1 MSFDP
6 DGPSTALALRE
17 PDAIVLADDVSLQK
31 LWLATQRR
39 EWRSLAVLATN
50 EDLDTMHVAEVL
62 ARLAWSYR
70 GKPSCVFD
78 LRDLSL
84 RLVEYHQNE
93 LHAQADAGNCVVVAL
108 SCTSHNPTAIPIARS
123 VDAVVLCIDLGVAS
137 MKAAERTIDEVG
149 RDRVLGA
156 IVVRE
161 KRSEPRKR
169 PKRT

>member
-1 MSFDP
+1 VSSDP
-6 DGPSTALALRE
+6 NVPSTALTLRE
-17 PDAIVLADDVSLQK
+17 SDAIVLSDDVRMQK

-39 EWRSLAVLATN
+39 EWRSLAVLATDQ
-50 EDLDTMHVAEVL
+50 EVDTMRVAELL

-84 RLVEYHQNE
+84 RLVEYHQNVV
-93 LHAQADAGNCVVVAL
+93 HAQVDAGACVVVAL
-108 SCTSHNPTAIPIARS
+108 SCTSHNPTAVPIARS
-123 VDAVVLCIDLGVAS
+123 VDAVILCVGLGTAS
-137 MKAAERTIDEVG
+137 MKAAEQTLDEVG

-161 KRSEPRKR
+161 KRSKR
-169 PKRT
+169 PKRA